1 MTDTIVKI
9 LIVLGVLALLGTITK
24 LIANLFTSKRK
35 LEKKLDEAMKK
46 TEAFEKST
54 EADIDKIR
62 DTLMKTDDVY
72 YKTVKSM
79 RNRIYELTETLSD
92 TYQVT
97 CNLYDEYKILMEY
110 AKICRKIDA
119 DGLSKDLEKQ
129 LKHTI
134 EKHNEFLNELK
145 QEVQEQDIS
154 ISKQSQ
160 GFEVT
165 PQWE

>member
-1 MTDTIVKI
+1 MTDTVVKI
-9 LIVLGVLALLGTITK
+9 LIVLGVLTLLGTITK

-54 EADIDKIR
+54 EADIDNIR

-72 YKTVKSM
+72 YETVKSM

-134 EKHNEFLNELK
+134 EKHNGFLNELK

>member
-1 MTDTIVKI
+1 MTDTVVNV

-35 LEKKLDEAMKK
+35 LEKQLDEAMKK

-54 EADIDKIR
+54 ETEIDKIR

-79 RNRIYELTETLSD
+79 RNRIYELTETLSN

-119 DGLSKDLEKQ
+119 DGLSKDLKKQ

-145 QEVQEQDIS
+145 QELQEQDIS

>member
-1 MTDTIVKI
+1 MTDTVVKV

-35 LEKKLDEAMKK
+35 LEKQLDESMKK
-46 TEAFEKST
+46 TNDFEKST
-54 EADIDKIR
+54 EAEINKIR
-62 DTLMKTDDVY
+62 NTLMKTDDVY
-72 YKTVKSM
+72 YETVKAM
-79 RNRIYELTETLSD
+79 RERIYELTETLSD

-110 AKICRKIDA
+110 AMICRKIDA

-134 EKHNEFLNELK
+134 EKHNEFLNELNQK
-145 QEVQEQDIS
+145 EQEQDIS
-154 ISKQSQ
+154 ISEQSQ

-165 PQWE
+165 QQWE